1 MPENYNVVA
10 TDRQRAIV
18 GQKNDGNNQVWA
30 IQSKSYSLIP
40 NSLIRAVADKCL
52 GADYEPIVRYSAQG
66 EFSVGII
73 LPDALVIGKTGNDTI
88 RKQLTFM
95 NSYNGK
101 TPVTMSVQGRF
112 HADERVFHGLLAII
126 FKY

>member
-1 MPENYNVVA
+1 LPENYNVVA

-66 EFSVGII
+66 EFSVGIV
-73 LPDALVIGKTGNDTI
+73 LPDGRTGNWQNGQRHHSQAIDLYELLQ
-88 RKQLTFM
+88 RK
-95 NSYNGK
+95 NARY
-101 TPVTMSVQGRF
+101 
-112 HADERVFHGLLAII
+112 HERARPIPR
-126 FKY
+126 

>member
-1 MPENYNVVA
+1 MNPSFDTAHKVSF
-10 TDRQRAIV
+10 R
-18 GQKNDGNNQVWA
+18 
-30 IQSKSYSLIP
+30 
-40 NSLIRAVADKCL
+40 L
-52 GADYEPIVRYSAQG
+52 GLYCPT
-66 EFSVGII
+66 
-73 LPDALVIGKTGNDTI
+73 DALVIGKTGNDTI